1 MEDFAF
7 FQLIDNYLET
17 HLATAPFA
25 IFGLLILAGFFIPIS
40 EDLMILL
47 GGLLAAR
54 HPEIM
59 PSVFVAIVLG
69 AYTSDVICYA
79 LMGRYLGSKLF
90 QTAFFSR
97 MLPPQKLE
105 KIQLFYKRY
114 GIPTLFFGRFIPF
127 GVRNALFFSAGLS
140 KMGVLKFM
148 LTDFLA
154 CLLNALLY
162 FTLYYQIGKSVL
174 ESVETA
180 KQVLLALTLLVVLA
194 FLLKKYF
201 VKFKAH

>member
-1 MEDFAF
+1 MADPTF
-7 FQLIDNYLET
+7 FQLLDNYLET
-17 HLATAPFA
+17 HLATAPFL
-25 IFGLLILAGFFIPIS
+25 IFGLLVLAGFFIPIS
-40 EDLMILL
+40 EDLMILI
-47 GGLLAAR
+47 GGLFAAR
-54 HPEIM
+54 HPEITT
-59 PSVFVAIVLG
+59 PVFVAIVLG

-79 LMGRYLGSKLF
+79 LMGRYLGNKLF
-90 QTAFFSR
+90 KTKFFSR
-97 MLPPQKLE
+97 MLPPEKLE

-140 KMGVLKFM
+140 KMGAVKFM
-148 LTDFLA
+148 VTDFFA

-180 KQVLLALTLLVVLA
+180 KQALLALALLVVL
-194 FLLKKYF
+194 FLLLRKCL
-201 VKFKAH
+201 ASRA